1 MEDLSMKRTLLLTAL
16 LAMARPGFAQG
27 QILEVEI
34 GGGYVFGSGSEDPG
48 PSLPVFDAGVAFWPS
63 ARWGVALRHVDG
75 PGVDLHEPLV
85 FLDRTFLG
93 TGHLRYWTVTA
104 RYRRA
109 VTPTWA
115 VETGFGVMAAGHF
128 AEIFAFN
135 DAPLDRIRVPGG
147 PFLGVS
153 LEGFATRALS
163 RHFGIKAGVT
173 FDFVVETNSL
183 QPVVLGTFRF

>member
-1 MEDLSMKRTLLLTAL
+1 MGL
-16 LAMARPGFAQG
+16 PGLAQG

-34 GGGYVFGSGSEDPG
+34 GGGYVVGSGSEDPG

-63 ARWGVALRHVDG
+63 ARWGVAVRLVDG
-75 PGVDLHEPLV
+75 PGEDLHEPVTLY
-85 FLDRTFLG
+85 DRTFLG
-93 TGHLRYWTVTA
+93 TGHLRYWSVTA
-104 RYRRA
+104 RHRRE
-109 VTPTWA
+109 VTPGWG
-115 VETGFGVMAAGHF
+115 VEIGFGLMTHGHF
-128 AEIFAFN
+128 DDIWVFN
-135 DAPLDRIRVPGG
+135 DAPLDRRMSRTGFPG
-147 PFLGVS
+147 FS